1 MAEETNIGKLLLV
14 GLGLYLAY
22 EYFYAPGITAS
33 AAPATP
39 GISPAP
45 VAPGASGTA
54 AAGTNAKHT
63 PIPTA
68 AQLDQA
74 ASAAGYPAP
83 HAFNVYGW
91 NYWYSILNPTVD
103 LSAWP
108 LYPSESQAHPEMHTS
123 ADYVAELNR
132 YLRSAGLAGVSRS
145 LTDGTAF
152 RRGVSLYSWN

>member
-1 MAEETNIGKLLLV
+1 MAEENSIGKLLLI
-14 GLGLYLAY
+14 GLGLVLAY
-22 EYFYAPGITAS
+22 EYFYASGTTA
-33 AAPATP
+33 AAPPATGGATPATP
-39 GISPAP
+39 AS
-45 VAPGASGTA
+45 GASGTS
-54 AAGTNAKHT
+54 AAGVKTT
-63 PIPTA
+63 RVPIPSA

-74 ASAAGYPAP
+74 ALAAGYPAP

-108 LYPSESQAHPEMHTS
+108 LYPSETNAHTETHTS

-152 RRGVSLYSWN
+152 RRGVSMYSW